1 MASLSSSYLF
11 DPPSVSSINHSLV
24 NSNSF
29 DASPALFGNTVN
41 PATVNVRALP
51 EPANSIQAANS
62 YIPGLTMNGGGSR
75 KKRSKKY
82 LKKIKNIASMY
93 KMKGTHKSIRRK
105 LKLIKSR
112 IKRRFGLK
120 SRKARRHSRHMRRR
134 RHSMKGGYAQYMNN
148 MPYVPNYSSGG
159 PLTPSMSALANP
171 VPIQRFVDTMDNL
184 NHGAPNSYGHYGTGS
199 GFPSKGSY

>member
-51 EPANSIQAANS
+51 EPANSIQAADS
-62 YIPGLTMNGGGSR
+62 YIPGLTMKGGSR
-75 KKRSKKY
+75 KKRSKTY

-112 IKRRFGLK
+112 IKTRFGLK
-120 SRKARRHSRHMRRR
+120 SRRARKHSRRMRNRK
-134 RHSMKGGYAQYMNN
+134 HSMKGGYAQYMNN
-148 MPYVPNYSSGG
+148 MPYVPN
-159 PLTPSMSALANP
+159 
-171 VPIQRFVDTMDNL
+171 
-184 NHGAPNSYGHYGTGS
+184 
-199 GFPSKGSY
+199 